1 MSISIPVKL
10 DLVIVTFNRLEKL
23 KKALS
28 CYEKQTSPFRNL
40 ILVNNCST
48 DGTKEYIDE
57 WQREKTFFGK
67 IVIHT
72 DENLGGSGG
81 FYLGQKKAMELG
93 ADWVFVADDDAYAQP
108 DMVEKF
114 CNYIGSHDVSEIS
127 AICAA
132 VHNLDGSLCLYHR
145 KKIHIDKKNIHK
157 IKSTIDDYHKE
168 SFSVDLFSYVGS
180 FLNGCALRQ
189 VGLVNPR
196 YFIYYDDSEH
206 SCRLKRYGDIVVV
219 PSMVILHEGGN
230 ETSTKDSNVI
240 VSWRTY
246 YFIRNEQNM
255 LLKHFP
261 IVGLYRYVKNIKNR
275 LKRMIRSES
284 TPPYTMVVD
293 IAFDDAFWG
302 RLGRHE
308 KYKPG
313 WQILKG

>member
-114 CNYIGSHDVSEIS
+114 YDYLGLHDTSKIS

-132 VHNLDGSLCLYHR
+132 VYDTDDNICLYHR
-145 KKIHIDKKNIHK
+145 DNYKVEKGRYFRRINAPSEEYEKDSFEIDI
-157 IKSTIDDYHKE
+157 
-168 SFSVDLFSYVGS
+168 LSYVGS
-180 FLNGCALRQ
+180 FLNAQALRKE
-189 VGLVNPR
+189 GLVNPQ
-196 YFIYYDDSEH
+196 YFIYFDDSEH
-206 SCRLKRYGDIVVV
+206 SFRLKRYGTIIVV
-219 PSMVILHEGGN
+219 PNLKIIHEGGN
-230 ETSTKDSNVI
+230 ETDRDNKQI
-240 VSWRTY
+240 LASWRDY
-246 YFIRNEQNM
+246 YLERNFLHM
-255 LLKHFP
+255 LLKHKSF
-261 IVGLYRYVKNIKNR
+261 VAAFYVYRFIR
-275 LKRMIRSES
+275 DFLKK
-284 TPPYTMVVD
+284 
-293 IAFDDAFWG
+293 
-302 RLGRHE
+302 GRHHSIYE
-308 KYKPG
+308 KVKCESYKDAIRGKLGKHDVFQPG
-313 WQILKG
+313 WRILKD